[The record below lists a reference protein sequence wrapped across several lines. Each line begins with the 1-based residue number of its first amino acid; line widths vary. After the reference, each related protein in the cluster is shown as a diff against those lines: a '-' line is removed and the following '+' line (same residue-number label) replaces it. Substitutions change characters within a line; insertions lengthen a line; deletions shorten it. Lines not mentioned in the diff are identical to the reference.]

1 MMNILAVLP
10 AGRFVGLLGV
20 GLVFALAYGLS
31 RYRTHIALDVVLKG
45 FGLQVALAYFILCTQ
60 VGKQVFSALADGFS
74 KVYQFADQGAAFV
87 FGNLSN
93 PTGPWGFIFGV
104 KVISIIIFFGALMSL
119 LFHLGLVQKVVN
131 TLALAVRPLLGT
143 SGPETLCAAANS
155 MLGQTEAPLLIKNYL
170 KDMTESEILVV
181 MVSGMATL
189 SGAILAVYGGMGV
202 PMHHLLASS
211 IMAIPGSIVIAKM
224 LLPETEKSNAACAV
238 SDMKPETK
246 NVLDAISAGTV
257 DGMSL
262 AANVAAMLISFISL
276 IALVNYVLGAVTG
289 LFLATPVTLS
299 AIFGKLFAVVA
310 YAIGIPGSEV
320 EAAGALLGTKLVVN
334 EFVAYVD
341 MVKAGLSVRTHTIM
355 TYALCGFSNFS
366 CIGIQIGGIGAL
378 VPSKRALLTRLG
390 LRALLGGTLVNILNA
405 AIASLFI

>member
-1 MMNILAVLP
+1 MDMLNMLP
-10 AGRFVGLLGV
+10 TGRFVGLIGV
-20 GLVFALAYGLS
+20 SVVFFIAYLFS
-31 RYRTHIALDVVLKG
+31 RHRSRIAAGVVLKG
-45 FGLQVALAYFILCTQ
+45 FMLQVALAYAILCTVTGQ
-60 VGKQVFSALADGFS
+60 QIFAALANGFQ
-74 KVYQFADQGAAFV
+74 KVYQFADQGGAFV

-93 PTGPWGFIFGV
+93 PAGSWGFIFGV

-119 LFHLGLVQKVVN
+119 LFHLGIVQKVVN
-131 TLALAVRPLLGT
+131 VLAFIVRPLLGT

-211 IMAIPGSIVIAKM
+211 IMAIPGSIIIAKI
-224 LLPETEKSNAACAV
+224 LLPETEKSLATAASA
-238 SDMKPETK
+238 DMKPETK
-246 NVLDAISAGTV
+246 NVLDALSAGTI
-257 DGMSL
+257 DGMGL
-262 AANVAAMLISFISL
+262 AVNVAAMLISFISM
-276 IALVNYVLGAVTG
+276 IALINYVLCATTAAVFG
-289 LFLATPVTLS
+289 CPVTLNMV
-299 AIFGKLFAVVA
+299 FGKLFSVVA
-310 YAIGIPGSEV
+310 YAIGIPVAEIES
-320 EAAGALLGTKLVVN
+320 AGALLGTKLVVN

-341 MVKAGLSVRTHTIM
+341 MVKSGLSERSHIIM

-378 VPSKRALLTRLG
+378 VPSKRELLTRLG
-390 LRALLGGTLVNILNA
+390 LLALLGGTLTNLLSA

>member
-1 MMNILAVLP
+1 MP
-10 AGRFVGLLGV
+10 TGRFVGLIGV
-20 GLVFALAYGLS
+20 GVVFFVAYLFS
-31 RYRTHIALDVVLKG
+31 RHRARIAADVVFKG
-45 FGLQVALAYFILCTQ
+45 FMLQVALAYAILCTTTGQ
-60 VGKQVFSALADGFS
+60 QIFAALANGFQ
-74 KVYQFADQGAAFV
+74 KVYQFADQGGAFV
-87 FGNLSN
+87 FGSLSN
-93 PTGPWGFIFGV
+93 PAGPWGFIFGV

-119 LFHLGLVQKVVN
+119 LFHLGIVQKVVN
-131 TLALAVRPLLGT
+131 VLAFVVRPLLGT

-211 IMAIPGSIVIAKM
+211 IMAIPGSIIIAKI
-224 LLPETEKSNAACAV
+224 LLPETEKSAAVAA
-238 SDMKPETK
+238 SADMKPETK
-246 NVLDAISAGTV
+246 NVLDALSAGTI
-257 DGMSL
+257 DGMGL
-262 AANVAAMLISFISL
+262 AVNVAAMLISFISM
-276 IALVNYVLGAVTG
+276 IALINYVLCAGTAAVLG
-289 LFLATPVTLS
+289 YPVTLNM
-299 AIFGKLFAVVA
+299 IFGKLFSVVA
-310 YAIGIPGSEV
+310 YAIGIPVAEIES
-320 EAAGALLGTKLVVN
+320 AGALLGTKLVVN

-341 MVKAGLSVRTHTIM
+341 MVKSGLSERSHIIM

-378 VPSKRALLTRLG
+378 VPSKRELLTRLG
-390 LRALLGGTLVNILNA
+390 LLALLGGTLTNLLSA

>member
-1 MMNILAVLP
+1 MNMLDMLP
-10 AGRFVGLLGV
+10 TGRFVGLLGI
-20 GLVFALAYGLS
+20 GLVLLIAYACS
-31 RYRTHIALDVVLKG
+31 KHRNRIAFDVVAKG
-45 FGLQVALAYFILCTQ
+45 LVVQGLLAYFILCTET
-60 VGKQVFSALADGFS
+60 GSWVFAEMAAGFQ
-74 KVYQFADQGAAFV
+74 KIYQFADQGASFV
-87 FGNLSN
+87 FGGLSN

-104 KVISIIIFFGALMSL
+104 KVVSGIIFFGALMSL
-119 LFHLGLVQKVVN
+119 LFHLGIVQKVVN
-131 TLALAVRPLLGT
+131 VLAFVMRPLLGT

-189 SGAILAVYGGMGV
+189 SGAILAVYGSLGV

-211 IMAIPGSIVIAKM
+211 MMAIPGSILISKI
-224 LLPETEKSNAACAV
+224 LLPETEKTMAEVVA

-246 NVLDAISAGTV
+246 NILDAISSGTI

-262 AANVAAMLISFISL
+262 AANVAAMLISFISI
-276 IALVNYVLGAVTG
+276 IALVNYLLGTITG
-289 LFLATPVTLS
+289 MIFGCPVTLGVV
-299 AIFGKLFAVVA
+299 FGKVFAVVA
-310 YAIGIPGSEV
+310 YAIGIPVAEIESAGS
-320 EAAGALLGTKLVVN
+320 LLGTKLVVN

-341 MVKAGLSVRTHTIM
+341 MVKSGLTDRSQIIM

-378 VPSKRALLTRLG
+378 VPSKRALLSRLG
-390 LRALLGGTLVNILNA
+390 LLALLGGTLTNLLCA
-405 AIASLFI
+405 AIAGLFV